1 MENLNNLLEIPP
13 FSLSSAQK
21 QDLFDRELR
30 KLTLHHYCSSPKYRK
45 ILDKMKIDPNKLLDS
60 SRVPFLPVEIFKRYD
75 LSSIDRSQI
84 VSTLK
89 SSGTAGQQV
98 SKILLDKQT
107 AVNQKKVLA
116 RITTDFI
123 GTKRLPMLLLDCDP
137 KFMIRDPAVFS
148 ARGAGLLGF
157 SNFGVSLTFAFDNN
171 MQLNLYRIETLL
183 SKCPDQKILLFGF
196 TFMVWQ
202 YFVLRLQQLGRT
214 LPLEKGIL
222 IHGGGWKKL
231 EDQAVDHALF
241 RRGVREVSGITQIHN
256 YYGMAEQA
264 GSIFIECEQGY
275 YHCSIY
281 SDVFV
286 RRNDFTLCDVGE
298 QGLIEVLS
306 LIPHSY
312 PGHALLTEDLGT
324 LLGED
329 DCPCGRLGKYFLVH
343 GRIQQA
349 EIKGCSDTY

>member
-1 MENLNNLLEIPP
+1 
-13 FSLSSAQK
+13 
-21 QDLFDRELR
+21 
-30 KLTLHHYCSSPKYRK
+30 
-45 ILDKMKIDPNKLLDS
+45 
-60 SRVPFLPVEIFKRYD
+60 
-75 LSSIDRSQI
+75 
-84 VSTLK
+84 
-89 SSGTAGQQV
+89 
-98 SKILLDKQT
+98 
-107 AVNQKKVLA
+107 
-116 RITTDFI
+116 
-123 GTKRLPMLLLDCDP
+123 MLLLDCDP

-171 MQLNLYRIETLL
+171 MQLNLNRIETLL